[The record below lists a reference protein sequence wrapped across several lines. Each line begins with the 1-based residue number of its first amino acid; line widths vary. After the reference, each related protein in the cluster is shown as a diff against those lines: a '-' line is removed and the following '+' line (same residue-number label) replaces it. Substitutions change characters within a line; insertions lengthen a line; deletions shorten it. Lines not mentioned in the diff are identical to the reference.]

1 MGPLAQGMD
10 PGIGPAGAGYTD
22 TLSRGLKKGL
32 FQGLL
37 DADPVFL
44 KLPSHVIRAQVGY
57 VQQYAH
63 AHLLSGVQGLS
74 AAKATQSFLRRT
86 SRMR

>member
-1 MGPLAQGMD
+1 MGPLAQGVD
-10 PGIGPAGAGYTD
+10 PGIGPAGPGHPDALPG
-22 TLSRGLKKGL
+22 GLKQGL

-37 DADPVFL
+37 DADLVFL
-44 KLPSHVIRAQVGY
+44 KLPADVIRAQIGY

-63 AHLLSGVQGLS
+63 GVLLSGVQGLS

-86 SRMR
+86 SRTR